1 MSAMF
6 YVVCLIGIAPW
17 VVAEWMLGKEVVRV
31 SRDTEMRC
39 RERAR
44 TVITAVADIPLVCFS
59 LLAGLECA
67 TIMRTPNGYCFHF
80 SGESLGIALIC
91 GLLVGFALAPIYG
104 LLNGLVCFLF
114 FWVSLGAVGP
124 LKTMAFAMSAFYLLV
139 GAFMRGKIMWRA
151 PGRSKWWAF
160 FVFWATYWP
169 LLLLGAILEIAE
181 DTANATG
188 HCCWDM

>member
-6 YVVCLIGIAPW
+6 YVVCLISIAPW

-31 SRDTEMRC
+31 CRDAEMRC
-39 RERAR
+39 RAKVRA
-44 TVITAVADIPLVCFS
+44 VITAVADIPLVWFS
-59 LLAGLECA
+59 LLSALECA

-80 SGESLGIALIC
+80 SGESLGIALI
-91 GLLVGFALAPIYG
+91 GLLGFAIAPIYG
-104 LLNGLVCFLF
+104 LLIGLWCLLLF
-114 FWVSLGAVGP
+114 CVSLGSVGS
-124 LKTMAFAMSAFYLLV
+124 LKTTAFALSAFYLLV

-151 PGRSKWWAF
+151 PGRSKWRAF

-169 LLLLGAILEIAE
+169 PLLLGAILGIAE